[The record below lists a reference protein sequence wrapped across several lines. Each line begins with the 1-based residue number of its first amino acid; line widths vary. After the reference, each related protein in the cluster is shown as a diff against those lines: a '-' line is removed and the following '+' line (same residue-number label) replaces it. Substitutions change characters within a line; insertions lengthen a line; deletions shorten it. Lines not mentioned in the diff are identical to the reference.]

1 MNLPNILTGFRF
13 ILVGVF
19 YYCFEVKGNPS
30 AAAIVY
36 LVASLTD
43 MLDGYLA
50 RKWNQ
55 ITTFGKLMDP
65 LADKLLL
72 IVALYCL
79 TINGYLPW
87 FILAFVLGKEVIMI
101 IVASILYKKDVV
113 VYSKITGKIATFV
126 FSAAVILMV
135 ISSIPQIHVP
145 VMYNIALILFYIAI
159 AIAIGACIQYL
170 YSFWKNRKALAEE
183 NKKDKNSK

>member
-1 MNLPNILTGFRF
+1 MNVPNILTAFRF
-13 ILVGVF
+13 ILIGVF
-19 YYCFEVKGNPS
+19 YYFFEVLGNPI

-36 LVASLTD
+36 LIASLTD
-43 MLDGYLA
+43 ILDGYLA

-87 FILAFVLGKEVIMI
+87 FILAFILIKELIMI
-101 IVASILYKKDVV
+101 IAAAVLYKKNVV
-113 VYSKITGKIATFV
+113 VYSKMGGKIATFI
-126 FSAAVILMV
+126 FSIAVILMV
-135 ISSIPQIHVP
+135 ISSIPQVNIP
-145 VMYNIALILFYIAI
+145 ILYNIAMILFYIAI
-159 AIAIGACIQYL
+159 VLAVFAFIQYA
-170 YSFWKNRKALAEE
+170 YSFWKNRKTLAEDD
-183 NKKDKNSK
+183 KKNQD